1 MQSRWGRVDRAGARA
16 FAVPRRPHRFKRS
29 TDALLLALSVVV
41 LLVSGARVD
50 EPVGTFEAAVEAV
63 LTSLPLVLEPVW
75 QIAFDLVQ
83 VWALLLIALA
93 LIRRR
98 WGLVRDLAA
107 VIAVVAVGAMVA
119 GRLATGEWPDLLAG
133 LGSADP
139 PADFPSIA
147 LAGSAA
153 VVAGAGPYLA
163 RPMRHA
169 GRWLVGLAA
178 ASGVAL
184 GLVAPGYVL
193 GALSLGWGAAALT
206 HLVLGSPGGAP
217 SLEEIRR
224 ALLAMGLDAEPTSI
238 EPLGGR
244 VRVRATAADG
254 TELDVDIHSR
264 DAWDSQLVV
273 KLWRW
278 LWYRSDGPDVAVTRR
293 QQMEHQA
300 FVTLLAERRGASV
313 APVVAAAIDVHG
325 DALLVSER
333 VGVEL
338 SDAAHPIGDAQLA
351 GCWVS
356 LAKLGDAGIRHGAI
370 AVDHLRA
377 AGDVIYLSDLDRAFV
392 GSDDESRRLDE
403 AQLLITTALLVG
415 AERATS
421 AALDA
426 LGPERLVAVTSFVQT
441 AALTP
446 AMRREVAAAGLDV
459 DDFRKAVVD
468 AAGGEEQELQQL
480 RRFSLGGVITGV
492 LLLIVAVTIVSAIEE
507 IGIETIVD
515 SVQAASLPILLLA
528 FVIGQTPRVANAAAL
543 AAAAPIRLP
552 FARLTVLQFAITF
565 VNLAM
570 PSTAA
575 RVAVNIRFFQRCGL
589 DKISAITVGAL
600 DSVTG
605 FVAQI
610 SLIVTIVVFGS
621 GTLDLELDDT
631 ASLEAIGNLLVLLG
645 AVLGLAVAAV
655 LVIPRLRRAV
665 GSAARIGWSRAGPV
679 LSPPRRVVKV
689 FAANVVVELLFSLC
703 SYTVLRAFGQ
713 SVSFV
718 DVVLVNELVA
728 LFAGLMPVPGGMG
741 VTEAALTAGY
751 VAIGVDQASALAA
764 ALCYRLITFY
774 APPLLGAHAFRS
786 LQRQKLL

>member
-1 MQSRWGRVDRAGARA
+1 MTSTAVEGGGRSRWARVDKAGARA
-16 FAVPRRPHRFKRS
+16 FAVPRHPHRFRRS
-29 TDALLLALSVVV
+29 TDAILLALSVLV
-41 LLVSGARVD
+41 LLVTGARVD
-50 EPVGTFEAAVEAV
+50 QPTGSFEAAVA
-63 LTSLPLVLEPVW
+63 SLLESFPLVLEPVW

-83 VWALLLIALA
+83 VWALFLIALSV
-93 LIRRR
+93 LRRR
-98 WGLVRDLAA
+98 WGLARDLAVA
-107 VIAVVAVGAMVA
+107 VAVVALGALIT
-119 GRLATGEWPDLLAG
+119 GRLATGDWPDLLAG
-133 LGSADP
+133 LGPAVP

-153 VVAGAGPYLA
+153 AVAVAAPYLA
-163 RPMRHA
+163 RPLRHT
-169 GRWLVGLAA
+169 GRWLVGLAGL
-178 ASGVAL
+178 SGVAL

-206 HLVLGSPGGAP
+206 HLVVGSPGGAP
-217 SLEEIRR
+217 SLNEVGR
-224 ALLAMGLDAEPTSI
+224 ALLAMGLEAEPHTM
-238 EPLGGR
+238 EPVAGR
-244 VRVRATAADG
+244 MRVRATTADG

-300 FVTLLAERRGASV
+300 FVTLLAERRGAPV
-313 APVVAAAIDVHG
+313 APVIAAAIDAHG

-338 SDAAHPIGDAQLA
+338 ADPAHQIDDVELAA
-351 GCWVS
+351 CWAS

-370 AVDHLRA
+370 TTDHLRVV
-377 AGDVIYLSDLDRAFV
+377 GDVVYLNDLDRAVV

-415 AERATS
+415 AERATA

-426 LGPERLVAVTSFVQT
+426 LGPERLAAVTSFVQP

-446 AMRREVAAAGLDV
+446 VMRKEAAAAGLDI
-459 DDFRKAVVD
+459 DEFRKAVVA

-480 RRFSLGGVITGV
+480 RRFSLGGVVTGV
-492 LLLIVAVTIVSAIEE
+492 LLLIVAVTMVSAIEE

-543 AAAAPIRLP
+543 AAASPIRLP
-552 FARLTVLQFAITF
+552 FGRLTTLQFAITF

-610 SLIVTIVVFGS
+610 GLIVTILVFGS
-621 GTLDLELDDT
+621 GTLDLSIDDT
-631 ASLEAIGNLLVLLG
+631 SSLEAIGKLLVLLG
-645 AVLGLAVAAV
+645 VVLVVAVVSV
-655 LVIPRLRRAV
+655 LVIPKLRRAV
-665 GSAARIGWSRAGPV
+665 GSALRTGWARVGPV
-679 LSPPRRVVKV
+679 LSPRV
-689 FAANVVVELLFSLC
+689 AW
-703 SYTVLRAFGQ
+703 
-713 SVSFV
+713 
-718 DVVLVNELVA
+718 
-728 LFAGLMPVPGGMG
+728 
-741 VTEAALTAGY
+741 
-751 VAIGVDQASALAA
+751 
-764 ALCYRLITFY
+764 
-774 APPLLGAHAFRS
+774 
-786 LQRQKLL
+786 